1 MAKGAKHSAVKKNRS
16 GMVLIMVVVC
26 VLLVVL
32 LSRCVSLQ
40 HRNQAFADEIGE
52 LNEQITEEEGRTEK
66 IETYKDY
73 TNSDSYVEKTAREK
87 FGLVYPDEVI
97 FRQGD

>member
-66 IETYKDY
+66 IEAYKDY